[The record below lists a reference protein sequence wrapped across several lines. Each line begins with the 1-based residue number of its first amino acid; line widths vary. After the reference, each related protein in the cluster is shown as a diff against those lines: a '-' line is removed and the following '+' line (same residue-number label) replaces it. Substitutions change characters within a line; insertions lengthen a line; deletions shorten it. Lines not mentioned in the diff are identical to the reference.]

1 MILVDTNV
9 LSEPMKPRPDTAVMA
24 WLNFQPWEDLFLCTP
39 VLAELRYGC
48 ERLAAGRRKDSLGEA
63 IDRIESELYRGRILA
78 FDQTAAANYARLAA
92 RRDREGRPIEL
103 MDALIASIALAH
115 GAIIAT
121 RDVAAFAGVGIEL
134 LNPFEA
140 R

>member
-9 LSEPMKPRPDTAVMA
+9 LSEPMKPRPDPTVMT
-24 WLNFQPWEDLFLCTP
+24 WLNLQRWDELFLCTP

-48 ERLAAGRRKDSLGEA
+48 ERLAAGRRRDSLAQA
-63 IDRIESELYRGRILA
+63 IDRIENELYRGRILT
-78 FDQTAAANYARLAA
+78 FDQTAAAHYAHPAA
-92 RRDREGRPIEL
+92 RRDRQGRRIEL

-115 GAIIAT
+115 NAMIAT
-121 RDVAAFAGVGIEL
+121 RDIEAFAGLGIEL
-134 LNPFEA
+134 VNPFDV